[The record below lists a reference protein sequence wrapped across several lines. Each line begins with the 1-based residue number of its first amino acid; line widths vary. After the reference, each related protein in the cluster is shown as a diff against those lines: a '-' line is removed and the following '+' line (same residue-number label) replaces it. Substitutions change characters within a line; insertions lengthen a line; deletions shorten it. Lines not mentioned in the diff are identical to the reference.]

1 MAPWFCKRNDGQRL
15 PSLAH
20 AEARSNDMKLHRT
33 LIYSTQF
40 LHRQFMLI
48 FIKKYQHITE
58 LPSSVQGDEVGKGA
72 GVTIHFNI
80 KTPSPFFML
89 KRCT

>member
-1 MAPWFCKRNDGQRL
+1 
-15 PSLAH
+15 
-20 AEARSNDMKLHRT
+20 
-33 LIYSTQF
+33 
-40 LHRQFMLI
+40 MLI